1 MVESC
6 AHILVTTAFLPS
18 STHTIKEK
26 RDKDCAGWECCYE
39 NMSKGSNFQDSKID
53 CEQMNGHAVVRMRAV
68 FDPFIVL
75 GQSISTHS

>member
-1 MVESC
+1 MSAARTV
-6 AHILVTTAFLPS
+6 LVTTAFLPS

-53 CEQMNGHAVVRMRAV
+53 YLASMMTINKRHK
-68 FDPFIVL
+68 
-75 GQSISTHS
+75 